1 MTYLFLCNN
10 SVARKGEVMRKVTK
24 IDDNNLNTT
33 GKRIAYLRTN
43 KGISQQE
50 LADLLKVKRQKISY
64 IESDKPNRQLN
75 IEELEQLATFFNVST
90 DYLLCRVN
98 AQSNEYTEISKQLGL
113 SDKSIEILKNNTI
126 INKFI
131 EETERTRI
139 WKFLDSFSA
148 IKYYLHLIVSEYF
161 SFELR
166 TGDLNCFIE
175 YLNICDKISNAL
187 LNIPLKYYCNSLRTV
202 INRAMTINE
211 FVKSFKR
218 YIPTQNNDMLDFDLG
233 KVLLF
238 IQNNQNIKE
247 CLEVHT
253 EEEILKSP
261 YVIAKEHLFDYP
273 FSIIRCTLED
283 EAELLEYK
291 ISKEVSYILA
301 KVAISGKTQL
311 STDEKIIKKVDN
323 IIKDCEQIE
332 DTCRETLLTVKNN
345 DKRKEV
351 NGNGD
356 TGN

>member
-1 MTYLFLCNN
+1 
-10 SVARKGEVMRKVTK
+10 MRKVTK

-131 EETERTRI
+131 EKTEKARI
-139 WKFLDSFSA
+139 WKLLDSFSA
-148 IKYYLHLIVSEYF
+148 IKYYLHFMASEY
-161 SFELR
+161 SSAKLK

-175 YLNICDKISNAL
+175 YLNICDKISNTL
-187 LNIPLKYYCNSLRTV
+187 LHIPVKYYCNSVRTTV
-202 INRAMTINE
+202 NKAMTIHKIVE
-211 FVKSFKR
+211 SFKR
-218 YIPTQNNDMLDFDLG
+218 FLPAQNGDMLDFDLG
-233 KVLLF
+233 KTLLLAR
-238 IQNNQNIKE
+238 NNEMIGAY
-247 CLEVHT
+247 LETYT
-253 EEEILKSP
+253 EEEILESP
-261 YVIAKEHLFDYP
+261 YIIVEKEIFSYLFS
-273 FSIIRCTLED
+273 FIHSNLKD

-291 ISKEVSYILA
+291 ISKEVRYIL
-301 KVAISGKTQL
+301 VNISL
-311 STDEKIIKKVDN
+311 EKGLLAESIV
-323 IIKDCEQIE
+323 KDINE
-332 DTCRETLLTVKNN
+332 
-345 DKRKEV
+345 RKEV
-351 NGNGD
+351 NENGN